1 MSIQIDYNDP
11 QYAQAAA
18 EILRRHDSGEPEA
31 NITSA
36 VRDFLIVT
44 GLVRADEIVEEN
56 PPAQGSRRAVDLA
69 ALDTFIEFKRRIG
82 TAGGFNPNAEYVQ
95 QLDDYL
101 EQSEE
106 QGRVRMGILT
116 DGKRWLLRWPNA
128 GPVRTALPY
137 AFTLEDADR
146 WIILFEWLRDHAL
159 SAERDKQPSRSA
171 IAQHFGSTAPTYER
185 DIAALKSLYEQHAD
199 SGTIRVKRQLWEN
212 LLTAALGEIARSSAQ
227 LDDLFVRHT
236 YLSAVIGMVVQAS
249 FGGDIRHLA
258 ENDPA
263 DLLLGR
269 DFRSKTGLQGVVE
282 SDFFAWPTE
291 VGGLPLL
298 RTLARRIARFK
309 WQEAPNDVA
318 SILYETVIPPDER
331 RQLGE
336 YYTPVWLARAI
347 VREVVTD
354 PLEQYVLD
362 PACGSGTFVAE
373 AVTHFIEGAN
383 KTSLDPNEVLEW
395 LRFSVAGIDVHPV
408 AVHLARAAWV
418 LAAQPAI
425 QAAVEAGFAAN
436 VTVPIYL
443 GDSLQLRFRAGDM
456 FAQHNV
462 TVQVDDDVNT
472 ELVFPVSLVEQAET
486 FDALMGDIALAI
498 EKREDPSFAL
508 DDHHI
513 TDPSERQTL
522 EKTIA
527 AMEQLHSQGR
537 NHIWAYYTRNL
548 VRPVA
553 IAQNKVDVI
562 VGNPPWLIY
571 RNTASTLRDELER
584 QSRDLY
590 NIWAG
595 GKYAAVQDIAGLFYA
610 RCTDLYLK
618 DGGHIGMV
626 MPHSALQTG
635 QYTKWRTGSWRA
647 GRGGRVLTVDF
658 SQKTAWDLERLE
670 PNNFFPVP
678 ASVVFAQRTGLGAN
692 AGRLAG
698 DVECWL
704 GTPGSSDVRRVPV
717 PMTDASANIVSPYD
731 GYSRKGADIY
741 PRRFYF
747 VEETINP
754 SVVQAG
760 QTVTVNPRRGSQD
773 KKPWRNLD
781 ITAISEQTIEAQHV
795 FDVHLGETLVP
806 YATLAP
812 LQAILPFKRNDFSL
826 PADSEGVGGVNLGAL
841 GQRMRDRWRT
851 VSRLWEENKRPVNK
865 LNLLGRLDYLRE
877 LSAQLEWQRNPGDR
891 PVRVV
896 YSGYGIPT
904 AALIHDVDVIVD
916 YKLFWITCKDTME
929 ADYLL
934 AIINSGT
941 LFELVTPLMSKGQF
955 GARDLQKHLWKLSIP
970 EFDAGNS
977 LHVRVSQAGEAAGQG
992 VAKQMT
998 QLRQDRGEVTVTI
1011 ARREIR
1017 KWLRES
1023 TEGKAVEE
1031 AVEKLLGTGQV
1042 STNPPSGVH

>member
-1 MSIQIDYNDP
+1 MT
-11 QYAQAAA
+11 
-18 EILRRHDSGEPEA
+18 
-31 NITSA
+31 ITS
-36 VRDFLIVT
+36 
-44 GLVRADEIVEEN
+44 
-56 PPAQGSRRAVDLA
+56 
-69 ALDTFIEFKRRIG
+69 
-82 TAGGFNPNAEYVQ
+82 
-95 QLDDYL
+95 
-101 EQSEE
+101 
-106 QGRVRMGILT
+106 
-116 DGKRWLLRWPNA
+116 
-128 GPVRTALPY
+128 RTP
-137 AFTLEDADR
+137 
-146 WIILFEWLRDHAL
+146 
-159 SAERDKQPSRSA
+159 
-171 IAQHFGSTAPTYER
+171 G
-185 DIAALKSLYEQHAD
+185 
-199 SGTIRVKRQLWEN
+199 
-212 LLTAALGEIARSSAQ
+212 
-227 LDDLFVRHT
+227 
-236 YLSAVIGMVVQAS
+236 
-249 FGGDIRHLA
+249 
-258 ENDPA
+258 
-263 DLLLGR
+263 
-269 DFRSKTGLQGVVE
+269 
-282 SDFFAWPTE
+282 
-291 VGGLPLL
+291 
-298 RTLARRIARFK
+298 
-309 WQEAPNDVA
+309 
-318 SILYETVIPPDER
+318 
-331 RQLGE
+331 
-336 YYTPVWLARAI
+336 
-347 VREVVTD
+347 
-354 PLEQYVLD
+354 
-362 PACGSGTFVAE
+362 
-373 AVTHFIEGAN
+373 
-383 KTSLDPNEVLEW
+383 
-395 LRFSVAGIDVHPV
+395 
-408 AVHLARAAWV
+408 
-418 LAAQPAI
+418 
-425 QAAVEAGFAAN
+425 
-436 VTVPIYL
+436 
-443 GDSLQLRFRAGDM
+443 
-456 FAQHNV
+456 
-462 TVQVDDDVNT
+462 
-472 ELVFPVSLVEQAET
+472 
-486 FDALMGDIALAI
+486 
-498 EKREDPSFAL
+498 
-508 DDHHI
+508 
-513 TDPSERQTL
+513 ERQTL

-527 AMEQLHSQGR
+527 AMEQLHSEGR

-553 IAQNKVDVI
+553 IAQSKVDVI

-692 AGRLAG
+692 ARRLG
-698 DVECWL
+698 GEVECWL

-717 PMTDASANIVSPYD
+717 LMTDVSANIVSPYN

-741 PRRFYF
+741 PRCFYF

-781 ITAISEQTIEAQHV
+781 LTAISEQTIEAQHV
-795 FDVHLGETLVP
+795 FDVHLGETVVP

-812 LQAILPFKRNDFSL
+812 LQAVLPFKRSDFSL

-896 YSGYGIPT
+896 YSGYGMPT
-904 AALIHDVDVIVD
+904 AALIHEVDVIVD
-916 YKLFWITCKDTME
+916 YKLFWIACKDTTE
-929 ADYLL
+929 AYYLL
-934 AIINSGT
+934 AIINSAS
-941 LFELVTPLMSKGQF
+941 LYELVTPLMSKGQF

-970 EFDAGNS
+970 EFDSGNS
-977 LHVRVSQAGEAAGQG
+977 LRVRASQAGEAAAQG
-992 VAKQMT
+992 VAKQLA

-1011 ARREIR
+1011 ARRELR

-1023 TEGKAVEE
+1023 TEGKAAEE
-1031 AVEKLLGTGQV
+1031 AVEKLLGTGQMP
-1042 STNPPSGVH
+1042 TAPPSGGH